1 MNCLCLNTKIRNRLF
16 ILSSVIVGLL
26 HSDSVLSIVQKK
38 ATLGD
43 ILTKYVKIRRGPL
56 CLDFGKRSCC

>member
-26 HSDSVLSIVQKK
+26 HSDSVLSIVRRKPRY
-38 ATLGD
+38 GD
-43 ILTKYVKIRRGPL
+43 IHTKYVKIRR
-56 CLDFGKRSCC
+56 DRYA